1 MNKEEYFERNKRKW
15 EEEVTKTKLF
25 YPDESVVRYIA
36 SRKGKSADGARKTIL
51 DFGCGAGRHSIAMLR
66 MGYEVIGVDYNEKS
80 LEVTKERVAQL
91 EEELNTKLEF
101 KGISNLNS
109 DIPIKNET
117 VDTIV
122 AWGSMFYNERAKIK
136 ELLKEMYRVLKENG
150 ELFADFRTQRDYLYG
165 CGEEIEKDFYQLD
178 ESSGRPGYIYLF
190 LPLEEWK
197 EIFKECGFEV
207 INVETFEFTQD
218 NGKNLNSWY
227 HITAKKTAGI

>member
-1 MNKEEYFERNKRKW
+1 M
-15 EEEVTKTKLF
+15 F

-36 SRKGKSADGARKTIL
+36 SRKRKSTDGARKTIL

-91 EEELNTKLEF
+91 EQELNTKLEF
-101 KGISNLNS
+101 KGIINLNS
-109 DIPIKNET
+109 DIPVGDGKA
-117 VDTIV
+117 DMIV
-122 AWGSMFYNERAKIK
+122 AWGSMFYNGRDKTK
-136 ELLKEMYRVLKENG
+136 KLLREMYRVLKKEG
-150 ELFADFRTQRDYLYG
+150 EIFVDFRTKRDYLYG
-165 CGEEIEKDFYQLD
+165 CGKEIEKDFYLLD
-178 ESSGRPGYIYLF
+178 ESSGRPGFVYLF
-190 LPLEEWK
+190 LSLEELK

-227 HITAKKTAGI
+227 HITARKAACI